1 MMLAVNLSL
10 WERLLKRDLNITSTS
25 TPWKTAQSSPTPSTR
40 LWLFFASPKQNV
52 YMDNASLKKKKN
64 LNLFFSIKKINR
76 KSHILCVVF
85 FQLLLGI
92 GNFNLP
98 MS

>member
-1 MMLAVNLSL
+1 MGKIAQ
-10 WERLLKRDLNITSTS
+10 ERLEYNQHQHPLENCPIQPHTLHQTVALFCQ
-25 TPWKTAQSSPTPSTR
+25 PKTKCVHGQCFSE
-40 LWLFFASPKQNV
+40 
-52 YMDNASLKKKKN
+52 KKN